1 MGKFRIDLTKLMPET
16 FGDKDE
22 LRRAALGEQLQ
33 QAQLQNYQQAEQL
46 REQTQQR
53 QVLPYEDF
61 KVNVGGD
68 DIPFKALP
76 TEQKMQ
82 WAKQREMDWQLQQAT
97 NFTKYQ
103 ADKAKAETELE
114 ANLQK
119 RKDIQ
124 MKREGIM
131 GGEKP
136 GPDFLP
142 GEIFGAPYNKQEAL
156 VGEKIK
162 QSEQAIGRAGLRL
175 QSLQGQEMPQ
185 SYGMPSVVKPS
196 QQQPAVQAQPQ
207 AQGQAQPMTQP
218 QGQQAVPTYKSR
230 DEAIQGGAKPG
241 DVVYIPGVGKVR
253 MR

>member
-1 MGKFRIDLTKLMPET
+1 MGKITVDLAAMYPQT
-16 FGDKDE
+16 FGDKDAM
-22 LRRAALGEQLQ
+22 RRAALGEQLQ
-33 QAQLQNYQQAEQL
+33 QAQLQNYQEADKL

-53 QVLPYEDF
+53 QVLPFEDF

-76 TEQKMQ
+76 PEQKMQ
-82 WAKQREMDWQLQQAT
+82 WAKQRQIDWELQQST
-97 NFTKYQ
+97 NYTKYQ

-119 RKDIQ
+119 KKDIQ
-124 MKREGIM
+124 SARAGMM

-142 GEIFGAPYNKQEAL
+142 GALFGAPYNKQEAL

-196 QQQPAVQAQPQ
+196 QQQPAVQTQPQ
-207 AQGQAQPMTQP
+207 AQGQA
-218 QGQQAVPTYKSR
+218 QQAVPTYKSR
-230 DEAIQGGAKPG
+230 DEAIQSGAKAG
-241 DVVYIPGVGKVR
+241 DFIYIPGVGKVR
-253 MR
+253 LR

>member
-1 MGKFRIDLTKLMPET
+1 MGKITVDLAAMYPQT
-16 FGDKDE
+16 FGDKDAM
-22 LRRAALGEQLQ
+22 RRAALGEQLQ

-53 QVLPYEDF
+53 QVLPFEDF

-76 TEQKMQ
+76 PEQKMQ
-82 WAKQREMDWQLQQAT
+82 WAKQRQIDWELQQST
-97 NFTKYQ
+97 NYTKYQ

-119 RKDIQ
+119 KKDIQ
-124 MKREGIM
+124 SARAGMM

-142 GEIFGAPYNKQEAL
+142 GALFGAPYNKQEAL

-196 QQQPAVQAQPQ
+196 QQQPAAQAQPQ
-207 AQGQAQPMTQP
+207 AQGQA
-218 QGQQAVPTYKSR
+218 QQAVPTYKSR
-230 DEAIQGGAKPG
+230 DEAIQSGAKAG
-241 DVVYIPGVGKVR
+241 DLIYIPGVGKVR
-253 MR
+253 LR